1 MPALGKLPLEA
12 VSRARVMELHDEFY
26 ETPAMANMVV
36 RTLSLMYRLAE
47 DWGLVPEGCNPCRLA
62 VKFPERKRE
71 RFPTDG
77 EFIRLGTVR
86 ESAAR
91 IAGSIA
97 ADILGEGWRQ
107 ASGS

>member
-1 MPALGKLPLEA
+1 MA
-12 VSRARVMELHDEFY
+12 VAI
-26 ETPAMANMVV
+26 
-36 RTLSLMYRLAE
+36 LSQMYRLAE
-47 DWGLVPEGCNPCRLA
+47 GWGLVPEGCNLCRLA
-62 VKFPERKRE
+62 VKFPERKWE

-97 ADILGEGWRQ
+97 ADILEEGWRQ
-107 ASGS
+107 ASGSCSLLHLQISFI

>member
-1 MPALGKLPLEA
+1 MRNP
-12 VSRARVMELHDEFY
+12 FI
-26 ETPAMANMVV
+26 ANMAVAI
-36 RTLSLMYRLAE
+36 LSQMYRLAE
-47 DWGLVPEGCNPCRLA
+47 GWGLVPEGCNPCRLA